1 LRASVL
7 RTSSAIGVPVVRPSY
22 TPDRIS
28 TASASRRAEV
38 WRLRPVARRARS
50 WAKSSGAIAM
60 PGGQPSTTQPI
71 AGPCDSPKVVTR
83 SNWPKVFMCP
93 FAAPRPRSK
102 QRTRRFRRPAFARG
116 RQLADA
122 AVVPDQ
128 LGAFDREDPHLP
140 DPELDPGELDVRQQ
154 PHQRALGFADLADE
168 QAV

>member
-50 WAKSSGAIAM
+50 WLKSAAAIAM

-83 SNWPKVFMCP
+83 SSWPKVFMRP
-93 FAAPRPRSK
+93 FAAQQPRSK
-102 QRTRRFRRPAFARG
+102 QRTRRFRRPALARG
-116 RQLADA
+116 GQFADA
-122 AVVPDQ
+122 AVVADQ
-128 LGAFDREDPHLP
+128 LRALDRENAHLP
-140 DPELDPGELDVRQQ
+140 DPELDPRELDVRQQ
-154 PHQRALGFADLADE
+154 PHQRAFGFADLA
-168 QAV
+168 